1 MADSEATTASAAANL
16 GATEFRAAPW
26 IAHERLDDEVM
37 AIDLESGV
45 YYALDDVAA
54 DAWTLLAG
62 GVDLDRAAAL
72 LAERYEVDPDRV
84 RADLSDYATVLE
96 RDRLLLRGEDGD
108 NDLTDLADLLPVPMR
123 PLEYAAPAVSRYDDL
138 EALLKLDPVHEV
150 DEAGWPV
157 PRAD

>member
-1 MADSEATTASAAANL
+1 MGNSEGNTSAAAA
-16 GATEFRAAPW
+16 GVTPAAEFRAAPW

-62 GVDLDRAAAL
+62 GVGVGHAAAL
-72 LAERYEVDPDRV
+72 LAERYEVDPDRAH
-84 RADLSDYATVLE
+84 ADLVDYAMALE
-96 RDRLLLRGEDGD
+96 RDRLLVRGDDVATGVP
-108 NDLTDLADLLPVPMR
+108 AVLLPEPTR
-123 PLEYAAPAVSRYDDL
+123 PLEYTAPTVSRYDDL